1 MRVPKKKPPIR
12 LSDGMNGKKKEQM
25 EFLIL
30 LLPLTL
36 VTLVFCYLPMA
47 GLSIGFSNLKAG
59 QSVFDMKIV
68 GFKWFVKLFND
79 TTYWRAFRN
88 TLRISLVNLL
98 VTFPMPI
105 IFALLLNEIR
115 VGPFKKF
122 AQSASFFPYFI
133 STVIVVQLLM
143 NFVAYDDG
151 LINLV
156 RASRGLEKINFR
168 NMPEWFTPFYV
179 GTGVW
184 SGTGWSSVIYLSA
197 MTAIDPGL
205 YEAATIDG
213 CGKLKQMWYI
223 TLPQIKST
231 IVMMLILALGGIL
244 GVGYEKT
251 NLLSNDVIRDTSEV
265 LATYIYRTGV
275 VNWQLAYSTAMG
287 LFGNLINFITLIV
300 ANFVSKKLTE
310 ESLW

>member
-1 MRVPKKKPPIR
+1 MHIFAKKKPLR
-12 LSDGMNGKKKEQM
+12 LNIMNGKKLEQL
-25 EFLIL
+25 EFVVL
-30 LLPLTL
+30 LLPLTI
-36 VTLVFCYLPMA
+36 VMLVFNYLPMA
-47 GLSIGFSNLKAG
+47 GLAVAFSDLKAG
-59 QSVFDMKIV
+59 QSVFDMNII
-68 GFKWFVKLFND
+68 GFKWFQKLFND
-79 TTYWRAFRN
+79 STYWRAFRN
-88 TLRISLVNLL
+88 TLRISIVNLL
-98 VTFPMPI
+98 VTFPIPI

-122 AQSASFFPYFI
+122 TQSASFFPYFI
-133 STVIVVQLLM
+133 STVIIVQLLM

-151 LINLV
+151 LINNL
-156 RASRGLEKINFR
+156 RYSEGLDSINFR
-168 NMPEWFTPFYV
+168 NLPQWFTPFYV

-205 YEAATIDG
+205 YEAATLDG
-213 CGKLKQMWYI
+213 CGKFKQMIYI
-223 TLPQIKST
+223 TIPQIKST
-231 IVMMLILALGGIL
+231 IMMMLILALGSIL

-251 NLLSNDVIRDTSEV
+251 MLLSNDLIRDTTEV

-287 LFGNLINFITLIV
+287 LFGNIINFITLIG
-300 ANFVSKKLTE
+300 ANYASKKLTE